1 MVYGVNIMLGQF
13 NSNIMIM
20 IFDRPSNSGAL
31 IYILS

>member
-13 NSNIMIM
+13 NSTIMIM
-20 IFDRPSNSGAL
+20 IFDRHSNSGAL